1 MVTLQKSKAVL
12 KEMKSGRKS
21 LQVEKNS
28 VSQWQDSFTIVLS
41 LRFSVKFLSSLPS
54 ISIMS
59 YLDECT
65 SAVALDI
72 EALLYSHCKKL
83 GITLFTVSHRLS
95 LFKYH
100 EYILRF
106 DGKGEWKFEQ
116 FLKECHE
123 INFEIAPQLVASLK
137 K

>member
-1 MVTLQKSKAVL
+1 MY
-12 KEMKSGRKS
+12 RK
-21 LQVEKNS
+21 
-28 VSQWQDSFTIVLS
+28 
-41 LRFSVKFLSSLPS
+41 
-54 ISIMS
+54 
-59 YLDECT
+59 DECT

-72 EALLYSHCKKL
+72 EALLYSHCKHL

-116 FLKECHE
+116 FLKEAHE
-123 INFEIAPQLVASLK
+123 INFEIKNEAEASNNNEEINND
-137 K
+137 